1 MEMTDAQLEVQHGAL
16 EDAARHLSHAV
27 EVVGPGMVERDFE
40 ALNLALSVLRRNRDE
55 VGRALQFRRQSSE
68 PDVVV
73 GDCIPPRSSPL
84 RPEVT
89 TQDVIRK
96 GIFRDDGPDEKP

>member
-1 MEMTDAQLEVQHGAL
+1 MEMTDTQLDVQHGAL

-27 EVVGPGMVERDFE
+27 DVAGPGMVERDFE

-68 PDVVV
+68 SDVVV
-73 GDCIPPRSSPL
+73 PPRSSPP

-96 GIFRDDGPDEKP
+96 GIFRDE